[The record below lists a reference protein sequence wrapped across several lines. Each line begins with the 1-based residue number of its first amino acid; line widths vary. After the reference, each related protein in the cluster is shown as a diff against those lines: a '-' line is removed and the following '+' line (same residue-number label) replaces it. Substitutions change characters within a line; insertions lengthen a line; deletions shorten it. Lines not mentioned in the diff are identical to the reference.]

1 MSSMRTAAALALA
14 LLVAGCDRTSFEPA
28 PGGGGSSG
36 GDGSGGAAV
45 EASQA
50 PQRASLVS
58 AAAGEDLAV
67 LSWTTADAPTL
78 NREFALRV
86 APVGVDLSS
95 VAGTSGPSPLVVEG
109 LAPLTE
115 HHAQLF
121 QREGQGDWSPTG
133 TRMRF
138 RTAPVYF
145 VDPAAASATPST
157 DPTSPG
163 NSLVFAALFAS
174 QASANVWVTEGEFV
188 QTTTP
193 SNGSVLTARGISIYG
208 GFAQGFT
215 PYLRDPATRTTR
227 LRVDPATSGVV
238 SLVTV
243 VAPGDG
249 AGLGYAILDGL
260 TLDGGGTAQE
270 ALDTSSEVECRS
282 VHATGCNRGFVLEKS
297 TLNSPESGLLSHCS
311 ATANDLEGILV
322 RGSWRMDL
330 FACVA
335 TDNAQEGCQFDP
347 LQCPRGAS
355 TAFTAKA
362 DLRDCTFARN
372 GSDGLDIDLRGPEEL
387 TDDQLP
393 GGRFEVRVENVLCA
407 ENGALGCLVDI
418 DYEAFRLWSVDL
430 LLDRVEARANGS
442 DGVRLD
448 LDDGVSATDPTPTLA
463 LVRASRASANLGDGF
478 HVSSESER
486 VLVSFAGCLA
496 QGNRGFGFGHS
507 EGAAGGNASIVTSH
521 CAVLGN
527 AEGGFEAHPL
537 QGFHANPAAW
547 MQGSPWPAGR
557 DLAGLALDGG
567 AVPFVTAAR
576 QVVRLSGTPSAP
588 VTLDAPLFGVG
599 DRVEWND
606 DGIERLVSAVGTS
619 GVSLDPSPSALPVTL
634 AWFESG
640 SVVEDL
646 RPSPGS
652 PLAGAGL
659 TAPGIPGAD
668 LGPGGLG
675 LPAPGLGLEEPAVAF
690 VGHLESDGAERRL
703 LVVGGPLDPATFN
716 GRVRVVD
723 GSGADITAT
732 ATLVEGGSVILLTEP
747 GSGWGAA
754 ARIEVL
760 AGLQTLAGTPLLAP
774 LGLRTELP

>member
-14 LLVAGCDRTSFEPA
+14 VLVTGCDRTSFEPA

-36 GDGSGGAAV
+36 GDSSGGAVVDA
-45 EASQA
+45 ALA
-50 PQRASLVS
+50 PQRASLVA

-78 NREFALRV
+78 GREFALRV

-227 LRVDPATSGVV
+227 VRVDPATSGVV

-243 VAPGDG
+243 VAPADG

-282 VHATGCNRGFVLEKS
+282 VRATGCNRGFVLEKS

-347 LQCPRGAS
+347 LQCPRGSS
-355 TAFTAKA
+355 TPFTAKA

-486 VLVSFAGCLA
+486 VLVTFAGCLA

-527 AEGGFEAHPL
+527 AEGGFEPHPL

-557 DLAGLALDGG
+557 DLAGLSLSSGAL
-567 AVPFVTAAR
+567 PFVTAAR

-588 VTLDAPLFGVG
+588 VTLDTPLFSVG

-606 DGIERLVSAVGTS
+606 DGIERIVSAVGTS
-619 GVSLDPSPSALPVTL
+619 SVSLDPFPSALPVTL

-675 LPAPGLGLEEPAVAF
+675 QPAPGLGLEEPAVAF

-723 GSGADITAT
+723 GNGADITAG

-747 GSGWGAA
+747 GGGWGAA